1 MVLKLTKDFKN
12 FSLADQM
19 NRAAVSI
26 ASNIAEGAERNTN
39 KDFNRFIAIAAGSA
53 AELRTQLEIL
63 KRVEGSL
70 NEVAEQLQE
79 YCSEVS
85 AMLWSLRK
93 SLD

>member
-1 MVLKLTKDFKN
+1 MTQTCLFTLLEIWDSN
-12 FSLADQM
+12 FSRTQ
-19 NRAAVSI
+19 VH
-26 ASNIAEGAERNTN
+26 